1 MIRTKRLAALA
12 ALAVTAGFTVGV
24 ATAVEQ
30 GDRAPAWQAQDFSG
44 RTVEFPALLEGKPTV
59 TVFWATWCPYCKAF
73 MPYLKEIQADYGA
86 DRINVLTIDAKED
99 GSGDPAAYVAS
110 LGMPM
115 IAVADGDAIAA
126 AYDVEY
132 IPGLFVIAPDG
143 TVAYR
148 RPWTD
153 LPAGDRV
160 ASFWSRQVRQVL
172 DRMLAE
178 E

>member
-1 MIRTKRLAALA
+1 
-12 ALAVTAGFTVGV
+12 
-24 ATAVEQ
+24 
-30 GDRAPAWQAQDFSG
+30 
-44 RTVEFPALLEGKPTV
+44 
-59 TVFWATWCPYCKAF
+59 

-99 GSGDPAAYVAS
+99 GSGDPATYVAS
-110 LGMPM
+110 LDIPM

-172 DRMLAE
+172 DKMLAE